1 VKVIVYENETDPK
14 DPELKKKI
22 LLTKPLVS
30 PTAFGEIAL
39 MYNDKRT
46 ATIVCTESCRV
57 WSLEGRTFKKIVIQA
72 AMQRRNIEFSFLQNV
87 ELFSK
92 APFA

>member
-1 VKVIVYENETDPK
+1 MKVIVYEKGADAK

-22 LLTKPLVS
+22 ILTKVLES

-46 ATIVCTESCRV
+46 ATIDCKESCRV

-72 AMQRRNIEFSFLQNV
+72 AMQRRNIEFSFL
-87 ELFSK
+87 
-92 APFA
+92 